1 VYSGQ
6 VQLGHELL
14 WLSTQ
19 RSARV
24 MVSMKWV
31 IWLESCFQSSS
42 FIFTSALRADWAR
55 AGSSLA
61 AA

>member
-1 VYSGQ
+1 MYSGQ
-6 VQLGHELL
+6 VQLGQLLL

-31 IWLESCFQSSS
+31 MWLESCFQSSS
-42 FIFTSALRADWAR
+42 FIFTSARSADLAE